1 MSRWLDALAVG
12 LVVCA
17 GDLGARAVRPA
28 QGEELPGTARID
40 WPEADLSGRLMDGAH
55 RFIDQKIAES
65 EAQRGRAWSRDFSSP
80 EAYARSVAP
89 NRERFRTIIGAVDD
103 RPPPAMERYGVDV
116 DQPLVG
122 ETAAFTV
129 WQVRWPVVD
138 GVWGCGLLVE
148 PRGTPRGHVV
158 LVPDSNEVPEESVG
172 LHGAWS
178 VRDDKAPERAPAARL
193 AASGFTVIVPVTV
206 SRDKLITDDAQLA
219 KSDQTYREWIYRQ
232 AYHMGR
238 HVIGYEVQTV
248 LAAVDW
254 LEAIHGPGAMIGVCG
269 RGDGGLTALYAAAVD
284 TRIDAVL
291 VSDSFDS
298 RQDVWREPID
308 RNVWGLLREFGDA
321 EIAGLVLPRGL
332 VIECLA
338 RSEPSSDREPGRS
351 VGAAAG
357 EPDDFPPGKG
367 VRRPPHLDTVN
378 REIARV
384 ELGDM
389 LAAPTI
395 VVSETGPLSET
406 ALEGFI
412 TLLGAHEL
420 RPWGGETLADRRE
433 SFDPAARHLR
443 YVKEIEG
450 HVQRLV
456 RQADK
461 TRDDGFLFTVMPE
474 LAGGKWS
481 TDRRHPT
488 HDAATFIEG
497 ARAYRE
503 RFHVEAMGRFDDP
516 LMAPNARSRI
526 VAESDAWTAYD
537 VVLDVYPGF
546 FAWGVLVLPKNLEPG
561 ERRPVVVCQHG
572 RNGVPLDLVN
582 MNNPAYSNAA
592 AVLAERGFVTF
603 APHNLYRGEDRYR
616 WLCRKANNVGTTLFS
631 FIIASHDQITRWLA
645 AQPFVDPERI
655 AFYGLSYGGETAV
668 RVPPILERYCLSICS
683 GDFNQWTRK
692 VAATD
697 EAFSFM
703 RTIEWEMPYW
713 NLGRTFDYAE
723 MSYLMVPRPFMVERG
738 HHDLVG
744 RDPWVAHEYAK
755 VRWLYAQLGLAD
767 RTEIEFF
774 QGGHSMNLQRSVAF
788 LHKHLQWPEP

>member
-12 LVVCA
+12 LVVCL
-17 GDLGARAVRPA
+17 GDLGARAVSPA

-158 LVPDSNEVPEESVG
+158 LVPDSEELPEESVG

-308 RNVWGLLREFGDA
+308 RNV
-321 EIAGLVLPRGL
+321 
-332 VIECLA
+332 
-338 RSEPSSDREPGRS
+338 
-351 VGAAAG
+351 
-357 EPDDFPPGKG
+357 
-367 VRRPPHLDTVN
+367 
-378 REIARV
+378 
-384 ELGDM
+384 
-389 LAAPTI
+389 
-395 VVSETGPLSET
+395 
-406 ALEGFI
+406 
-412 TLLGAHEL
+412 
-420 RPWGGETLADRRE
+420 
-433 SFDPAARHLR
+433 
-443 YVKEIEG
+443 
-450 HVQRLV
+450 
-456 RQADK
+456 
-461 TRDDGFLFTVMPE
+461 
-474 LAGGKWS
+474 
-481 TDRRHPT
+481 
-488 HDAATFIEG
+488 
-497 ARAYRE
+497 
-503 RFHVEAMGRFDDP
+503 
-516 LMAPNARSRI
+516 
-526 VAESDAWTAYD
+526 
-537 VVLDVYPGF
+537 
-546 FAWGVLVLPKNLEPG
+546 
-561 ERRPVVVCQHG
+561 
-572 RNGVPLDLVN
+572 
-582 MNNPAYSNAA
+582 
-592 AVLAERGFVTF
+592 
-603 APHNLYRGEDRYR
+603 
-616 WLCRKANNVGTTLFS
+616 
-631 FIIASHDQITRWLA
+631 
-645 AQPFVDPERI
+645 
-655 AFYGLSYGGETAV
+655 
-668 RVPPILERYCLSICS
+668 
-683 GDFNQWTRK
+683 
-692 VAATD
+692 
-697 EAFSFM
+697 
-703 RTIEWEMPYW
+703 
-713 NLGRTFDYAE
+713 
-723 MSYLMVPRPFMVERG
+723 
-738 HHDLVG
+738 
-744 RDPWVAHEYAK
+744 
-755 VRWLYAQLGLAD
+755 
-767 RTEIEFF
+767 
-774 QGGHSMNLQRSVAF
+774 
-788 LHKHLQWPEP
+788 

>member
-1 MSRWLDALAVG
+1 MSRWPVVLALG

-17 GDLGARAVRPA
+17 GDLGAWVMRPA
-28 QGEELPGTARID
+28 HGEQLPGTARID
-40 WPEADLSGRLMDGAH
+40 WPEADLSQRLMDGAH
-55 RFIDQKIAES
+55 RFIDRKIAES
-65 EAQRGRAWSRDFSSP
+65 EAQRGRAWSRDFSTP
-80 EAYARSVAP
+80 EAYVRSVAP

-103 RPPPAMERYGVDV
+103 RLPPAMERYGVDA
-116 DQPLVG
+116 DLPLVT
-122 ETAAFTV
+122 EAATFTV
-129 WQVRWPVVD
+129 WQVRWPVVE

-148 PRGTPRGHVV
+148 PQGTPRGHVV
-158 LVPDSNEVPEESVG
+158 LVPDSDELPEASVG
-172 LHGAWS
+172 LRGAWS
-178 VRDDKAPERAPAARL
+178 ARDDTTPDHAPAARL

-206 SRDKLITDDAQLA
+206 SREKLITDDAQLA
-219 KSDQTYREWIYRQ
+219 KSDQTHREWIYRQ

-254 LEAIHGPGAMIGVCG
+254 LEATHGPGAMIGVCG
-269 RGDGGLTALYAAAVD
+269 RGDGGQTALYAAAVD

-338 RSEPSSDREPGRS
+338 RSEPSSDRGPGTA
-351 VGAAAG
+351 GAAAG
-357 EPDDFPPGKG
+357 GPDDFPPGKG
-367 VRRPPHLDTVN
+367 VRRLPRLDTVR

-384 ELGDM
+384 ELGGT
-389 LAAPTI
+389 LAAPTF
-395 VVSETGPLSET
+395 VASDTGPFSET
-406 ALEGFI
+406 ALEGFT
-412 TLLGAHEL
+412 TLLGAREL
-420 RPWGGETLADRRE
+420 RPWAGETLVDRRG
-433 SFDPAARHLR
+433 SFDPSARHLR
-443 YVKEIEG
+443 YVREIEG
-450 HVQRLV
+450 HVQLLV
-456 RQADK
+456 RRADK
-461 TRDDGFLFTVMPE
+461 TRDDRFLLKVMPE
-474 LAGGKWS
+474 LAGGRWS
-481 TDRRHPT
+481 TDKRHPT
-488 HDAATFIEG
+488 HDAAKFIEG
-497 ARAYRE
+497 AGAYRE
-503 RFHVEAMGRFDDP
+503 QFHAEAMGRFDDP
-516 LMAPNARSRI
+516 LMAPSPRSRI

-546 FAWGVLVLPKNLEPG
+546 FAWGVLVLPKNLAPG

-582 MNNPAYSNAA
+582 TNNPAYNNAA

-697 EAFSFM
+697 EPFSFM

-713 NLGRTFDYAE
+713 NLGQTFDYAE
-723 MSYLMVPRPFMVERG
+723 MSYLMIPRPFMVERG

-788 LHKHLQWPEP
+788 LHKHLRWPEP

>member
-12 LVVCA
+12 LVVCL
-17 GDLGARAVRPA
+17 GDLGARAVSPA
-28 QGEELPGTARID
+28 RGEELPGTARID

-55 RFIDQKIAES
+55 RFIDQKIADS

-116 DQPLVG
+116 DQPLVA

-158 LVPDSNEVPEESVG
+158 LVPDSEEVPEGCVG
-172 LHGAWS
+172 LHGACS
-178 VRDDKAPERAPAARL
+178 VRDDKAPDRAPAARL

-206 SRDKLITDDAQLA
+206 SREKLITDDAQLA

-338 RSEPSSDREPGRS
+338 RSEPSSDREPGQA

-357 EPDDFPPGKG
+357 EPADFPPGKG
-367 VRRPPHLDTVN
+367 VRRPPHLDTVM

-384 ELGDM
+384 ELGGT

-503 RFHVEAMGRFDDP
+503 RFHAEAMGRFDDP

-582 MNNPAYSNAA
+582 TNNPAYSNAA

-788 LHKHLQWPEP
+788 LHKHLRWPEP